1 MQPDYGDRLHPGMLV
16 EPVIDRRG
24 KMESLAEIV
33 NSYYRRTKGAVRAC
47 AAIGEFTHGYLGYF
61 PRNEPIDFKR
71 PISLF
76 FPQVLLFP
84 EQQPTLHEIL
94 IDHLH
99 FTCTDE
105 EARHYAQVYM
115 SKIRQIDNNA
125 SCTSIQ

>member
-1 MQPDYGDRLHPGMLV
+1 MKPDYWEYLHPSLIV
-16 EPVIDRRG
+16 EPVIPRRG

-33 NSYYRRTKGAVRAC
+33 NSYYRRTKGAVRDC
-47 AAIGEFTHGYLGYF
+47 AAVGEFTSGYLGHF
-61 PRNEPIDFKR
+61 PRNKPIDFKQS
-71 PISLF
+71 ISLF

-105 EARHYAQVYM
+105 EARHYAHAYM
-115 SKIRQIDNNA
+115 SEIRKVDFGA
-125 SCTSIQ
+125 SGPSM